1 MIILFVNSF
10 FMWFDLITLAGWLYL
25 HIYIY
30 IYYAVFSALLQQE
43 EWKYFIHKFLCSL
56 AKLCLLT
63 TGKFHESIKSV
74 VASTIQ
80 YLTQKSLIQTGYTDF
95 EVHYPSTWASLE
107 AQVKKSACQAGDT
120 GSIPVL
126 GRSLGGGNSNPLQ
139 YSCLENSTNRGP
151 QWAVV
156 HRVAKSR
163 TWHSD

>member
-25 HIYIY
+25 LIY

-43 EWKYFIHKFLCSL
+43 EWKY
-56 AKLCLLT
+56 LLYSQVLMQPCKTVLVT
-63 TGKFHESIKSV
+63 TGKFHENIKSV

-80 YLTQKSLIQTGYTDF
+80 FLTPKSLIQTGYTDF

-126 GRSLGGGNSNPLQ
+126 GRSPGGGNSNPFQ

-163 TWHSD
+163 TRHSD